1 MLRRLMARRPCPSHA
16 STMRAWEYLLFPE
29 LRQFEPRRQAGAL
42 KAAADTGFD
51 AIEYVGLAVALAAT
65 VLLTRYSAADMGLAD
80 RFGAAIANFIVAIP
94 LLLVLA
100 GPFYIRRTR
109 RGLRAQLKREG
120 TATDRG

>member
-1 MLRRLMARRPCPSHA
+1 MH
-16 STMRAWEYLLFPE
+16 AWEYLLYPE
-29 LRQFEPRRQAGAL
+29 LRQFQPGRQAGAL

-65 VLLTRYSAADMGLAD
+65 VLLTRYSAAEMGLAD

-109 RGLRAQLKREG
+109 RGLRAQLKGER

>member
-1 MLRRLMARRPCPSHA
+1 MP
-16 STMRAWEYLLFPE
+16 STMRTWEYLLYAE
-29 LRQFEPRRQAGAL
+29 LRQFEPGRQAGAL
-42 KAAADTGFD
+42 KAAADTRFD

-100 GPFYIRRTR
+100 GPFYVRRTR
-109 RGLRAQLKREG
+109 RGLRAQLKREP
-120 TATDRG
+120 TAPSE